1 MAAPLDPREA
11 EKAAGVAN
19 DAQIPIKPEKENDES
34 AEKKKGTNSFPVS
47 LAGELMAA
55 SSSVRVVADELG
67 RSILQRVFTFGDT
80 KLYVLECIA
89 FIAAIASGVALA
101 MVNLVMG
108 QFLTLLSDFSFSD
121 ANSMPGN
128 FMSAVRTSA

>member
-34 AEKKKGTNSFPVS
+34 AEKKKGTNGFPVS